1 MPSIYLQ
8 HPVHGNKIATMDMEA
23 DFDEQNG
30 WTRYNPDTPSTV
42 EEVAADADV
51 APIARRGRRKKTE
64 ESVETPMP
72 DFLAPQSD
80 EGE

>member
-1 MPSIYLQ
+1 MPVIYLE
-8 HPVHGNKIATMDMEA
+8 HPLHGTKVATLDIEA

-30 WTRYNPDTPSTV
+30 WRRYNPDTPSTV
-42 EEVAADADV
+42 EEVAPVADE
-51 APIARRGRRKKTE
+51 APVARRGRRKKSE
-64 ESVETPMP
+64 QSVETPVP